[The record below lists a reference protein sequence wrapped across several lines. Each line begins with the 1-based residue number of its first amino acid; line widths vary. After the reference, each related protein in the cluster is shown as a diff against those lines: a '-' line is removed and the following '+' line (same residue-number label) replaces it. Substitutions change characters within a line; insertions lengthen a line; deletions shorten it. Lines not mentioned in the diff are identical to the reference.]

1 MNKIWK
7 KLISKNQFNNNN
19 NSNNNNSNN
28 HSVHKLKKKKLIF
41 DIKLINIY
49 INYQPAP
56 NVDISFYLYYT
67 TKS

>member
-19 NSNNNNSNN
+19 NNSNNSNN

-49 INYQPAP
+49 IY
-56 NVDISFYLYYT
+56 I
-67 TKS
+67 